1 MTKTLSSNNRYFI
14 FWGLLTTLSLGL
26 GACSNRYVYESVRQA
41 QIQECERS
49 AEGQARQDCLR
60 GYEMTF
66 EEYEQERRETLG
78 EKEKE
83 QPKLVLPTEKK
94 NDT

>member
-1 MTKTLSSNNRYFI
+1 MSHPHFSRNRF
-14 FWGLLTTLSLGL
+14 FTFAALVTVLSLS
-26 GACSNRYVYESVRQA
+26 ACSNRYVYESVRQA

-66 EEYEQERRETLG
+66 EEYEQERREALG
-78 EKEKE
+78 TKQKEE
-83 QPKLVLPTEKK
+83 PKLVLPTEKK
-94 NDT
+94 DDS

>member
-1 MTKTLSSNNRYFI
+1 MTQTLSNKQRYFI
-14 FWGLLTTLSLGL
+14 FWGLLASMSLGL

-60 GYEMTF
+60 GYQMTF
-66 EEYEQERRETLG
+66 EEYEQERKEALG
-78 EKEKE
+78 AKEKE
-83 QPKLVLPTEKK
+83 EPKLILPTEKK

>member
-1 MTKTLSSNNRYFI
+1 MSHPHFSRNRF
-14 FWGLLTTLSLGL
+14 FTFTALVTVLSLS
-26 GACSNRYVYESVRQA
+26 ACSNRYVYESVRQA

-66 EEYEQERRETLG
+66 EEYEQERREALG
-78 EKEKE
+78 TKQKEE
-83 QPKLVLPTEKK
+83 PKLVLPTEKK
-94 NDT
+94 DDS

>member
-1 MTKTLSSNNRYFI
+1 MTQTLSHKQLYFF
-14 FWGLLTTLSLGL
+14 FWGLLASIILGL

-60 GYEMTF
+60 GYQMTF
-66 EEYEQERRETLG
+66 EEYEQERKEALG
-78 EKEKE
+78 KKEKE
-83 QPKLVLPTEKK
+83 EPKLILPTEKK

>member
-1 MTKTLSSNNRYFI
+1 MSPPHFNRQR
-14 FWGLLTTLSLGL
+14 LLTFTALATVFSLS
-26 GACSNRYVYESVRQA
+26 ACSNRNVYESVRQA

-66 EEYEQERRETLG
+66 EEYEQERREALG
-78 EKEKE
+78 TKQKEE
-83 QPKLVLPTEKK
+83 PKLVLPTEKK
-94 NDT
+94 DDS